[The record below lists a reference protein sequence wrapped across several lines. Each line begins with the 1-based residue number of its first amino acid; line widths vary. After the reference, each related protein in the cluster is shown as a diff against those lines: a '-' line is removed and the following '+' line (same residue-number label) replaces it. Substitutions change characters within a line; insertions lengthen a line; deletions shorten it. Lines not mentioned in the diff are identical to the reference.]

1 MMMKQHRNIYL
12 VEQTRSSM
20 LTVPGSVLD
29 AEGTKMLK
37 SMYILQRQTRGK
49 HRFNL
54 LMLAT
59 KLEVNTKG

>member
-1 MMMKQHRNIYL
+1 
-12 VEQTRSSM
+12 M

-29 AEGTKMLK
+29 AEGTKMLE